1 MSISKLLNIS
11 QRSLFVYQKA
21 LEVTSNNIAN
31 ASDPNFSRQRVDFTA
46 LQANTAETL
55 AVGDGVVISD
65 IKRLRDQF
73 TENQIIAYTQSDSY
87 NEKKAELLSNLESV
101 LSEPSDLGLSNLLG
115 EFFNAWEELS
125 VNPENAQLRTNV
137 VQSAENLSNKL
148 KNIYDGFTN
157 LRSDLEEQAAE
168 DVDLINTYVS
178 EIRTLNDEIFRLGV
192 TDANSNALLDRRD
205 ELILE
210 LSDIAN
216 INVSYD
222 TDNMANITIGG
233 VYAVDRYYNAQFT
246 VVENNGNLSIQTV
259 DGTSKLRLTKG
270 SLGAIV
276 ETANTTIPGYL
287 SYLDSVG
294 SSIVENVNS
303 IHESGYTSTEP
314 PLTGIKFFDG
324 YNKGNLVIN
333 SDIKSDVNF
342 IATSSDGT
350 NGNNDIALQ
359 IAGLNNAKIINGQ
372 TLVTSYSNFV
382 SGIGNTI
389 SMCKLN
395 NESNSLVLQQ
405 LEQQKSSYS
414 GVSLDEEMTNVLQ
427 FQKSYEAAAKL
438 IKVAD
443 ELFDILLN
451 AV

>member
-31 ASDPNFSRQRVDFTA
+31 ASDPNFSRQRVDFSA

-55 AVGDGVVISD
+55 AVGDGVEISD

-115 EFFNAWEELS
+115 EFFNSWEELS

-148 KNIYDGFTN
+148 KNIYDGFTT
-157 LRSDLEEQAAE
+157 LRGDLEEQAVE
-168 DVDLINTYVS
+168 NVDLLNKYVS
-178 EIRTLNDEIFRLGV
+178 EIKTLNDEIFRLGV
-192 TDANSNALLDRRD
+192 TDSNSNALLDRRD

-210 LSDIAN
+210 LSNIAN

-222 TDNMANITIGG
+222 SDNMANITIGG
-233 VYAVDRYYNAQFT
+233 VYAVDRYYSAQFK
-246 VVENNGNLSIQTV
+246 VVEDNGNLSIQTV
-259 DGTSKLRLTKG
+259 DGISKLKLTKG

-287 SYLDSVG
+287 SYLDTVG
-294 SSIVENVNS
+294 NSIVENVNS
-303 IHESGYTSTEP
+303 IHESGYTNTEP
-314 PLTGIKFFDG
+314 PLTGIKFFDS
-324 YNKGNLVIN
+324 YDKGNLVIN
-333 SDIKSDVNF
+333 SNIKSDVNF
-342 IATSSDGT
+342 IATSADGT

-359 IAGLNNAKIINGQ
+359 IAELSNAKIINGQ
-372 TLVTSYSNFV
+372 SLVTSYSNFV

-443 ELFDILLN
+443 ELFEILLN